1 MIVVDA
7 HVLAYLWIPGDLTDA
22 AEALL
27 RKDPE
32 WAAPFGWRGA
42 FRDMVAGCLQKQALT
57 LQAALRAVEGAEQVL
72 KGQEYNVPA
81 EQVMKLAER
90 SRCPASDCE
99 YVVLAQDLDVPL
111 VTTDEQVVKQFPN
124 VAKHLKTFARSS
136 KR

>member
-7 HVLAYLWIPGDLTDA
+7 NVLAYLFIPGDLTDA

-27 RKDPE
+27 RKEPE
-32 WAAPFGWRGA
+32 WAAPIGWREV
-42 FRDMVAGCLQKQALT
+42 FRNVVAVCLKQKALT
-57 LQAALRAVEGAEQVL
+57 LQAALRAVEYAEEVL

-81 EQVMKLAER
+81 EQVLKLAER
-90 SRCPASDCE
+90 SGCQASDCE

-111 VTTDEQVVKQFPN
+111 VTTDEQIVKEFPK